1 MDIAEYR
8 PGPDQRM
15 DSWQKEFDCMQLDFV
30 TIDVFTVRQFSGNPL
45 AVITNAQGLSTER
58 MQAIAAEFNLA
69 ETTFVLP
76 PKDPAHTAE
85 VRIFTPKAE
94 MPFAGHPNIGTAYVL
109 ARAGESCGR
118 AISGDRLVFE
128 EKAGLVIMDLIKEN
142 GIVVATRLAAP
153 QPLST
158 GEEVS
163 VEIVAAACS
172 LEPANIKVDVHRPCM
187 ASCGAGL
194 LFAELTSRAALAAA
208 VPRPEIFAR
217 ELPRERTAGIHLYVQ
232 AKEGSIDIQ
241 TRMFAPQHGIPE
253 DPATGAANLALIGLL
268 AHHRSEPDLT
278 LSRTIGQGYEM
289 GRPSILEASAEKKAG
304 RVVAT
309 HIGGRCMSIMSGTI
323 DII

>member
-1 MDIAEYR
+1 
-8 PGPDQRM
+8 
-15 DSWQKEFDCMQLDFV
+15 MQLDFV
-30 TIDVFTVRQFSGNPL
+30 TIDVFTNRQFGGNPL

-76 PKDPAHTAE
+76 PRDPVHTAE

-109 ARAGESCGR
+109 ARAGESYGR
-118 AISGDRLVFE
+118 AISGDRLIFE
-128 EKAGLVIMDLIKEN
+128 EKAGLVFMDLIKED

-153 QPLST
+153 QPLSI

-172 LEPANIKVDVHRPCM
+172 LEPANIKVDVHHPCM

-217 ELPRERTAGIHLYVQ
+217 ELPRERTVGIHLYVQ
-232 AKEGSIDIQ
+232 AKQGSIDIQ
-241 TRMFAPQHGIPE
+241 TRMFAPRHGIPE
-253 DPATGAANLALIGLL
+253 DPATGAANVALIGLL
-268 AHHRSEPDLT
+268 AHHRPEPDLT

-289 GRPSILEASAEKKAG
+289 GRPSILQASAEKKAG

-309 HIGGRCMSIMSGTI
+309 HIGGRCMSMLRGTI